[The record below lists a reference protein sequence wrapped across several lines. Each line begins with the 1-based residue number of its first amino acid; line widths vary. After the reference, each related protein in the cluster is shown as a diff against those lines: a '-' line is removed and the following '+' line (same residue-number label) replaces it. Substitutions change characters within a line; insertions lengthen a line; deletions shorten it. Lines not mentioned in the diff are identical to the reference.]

1 MPPNPPQE
9 PTAPPAPPPGTVES
23 WALELITTRSLAAK
37 LTPPPPPRRWA
48 ETPTP
53 LRLAEPGRPPEL
65 RPARRGLQVPDDLSS
80 PSARAKLLHTFCHHE
95 LQAAELMC
103 WALLSFAD
111 AEPAFRQG
119 LLGICLDEL
128 RHLAAY
134 REEIERL
141 GFQVGDFAVRD
152 WFWLRVPQCAT
163 KLEFV
168 AVMGMGLEAA
178 NLEHAPLFGERLLAA
193 GDGAAAAL
201 QERIA
206 REELGHVR
214 FAVHWFER
222 WTEGQSFERWL
233 AALPRP
239 LSPLLL
245 RGKRFNRAARLK
257 AGMREPFLS
266 ALEQWQPPEG
276 DPAAA
281 GLRA

>member
-1 MPPNPPQE
+1 MVGSSPPE
-9 PTAPPAPPPGTVES
+9 PSSTLSSTAFESVEE
-23 WALELITTRSLAAK
+23 WAIELISTRSLAAK

-48 ETPTP
+48 EAPQP
-53 LRLAEPGRPPEL
+53 LRIGQPGRPPEL
-65 RPARRGLQVPDDLSS
+65 RPARKGMQVPADLSA

-103 WALLSFAD
+103 WALLAFAD

-134 REEIERL
+134 RAEIERL
-141 GFQVGDFAVRD
+141 GFHVGDFAVRD
-152 WFWLRVPQCAT
+152 WFWLRVPTCAT

-178 NLEHAPLFGERLLAA
+178 NLEHAPLFGERLAA
-193 GDGAAAAL
+193 VGDSASAAL
-201 QERIA
+201 QARIA

-222 WTEGQSFERWL
+222 WTEGLSFERWC
-233 AALPRP
+233 AELPQP

-245 RGKRFNRAARLK
+245 RGKHFNRAARLQ
-257 AGMREPFLS
+257 AGMRDPFLS
-266 ALEQWQPPEG
+266 ELEHWQPADG
-276 DPAAA
+276 DPSAS
-281 GLRA
+281 RA

>member
-1 MPPNPPQE
+1 VEEWATELILTRSLQAKLAP
-9 PTAPPAPPPGTVES
+9 PPAPRHWVDAPVPVRI
-23 WALELITTRSLAAK
+23 AQ
-37 LTPPPPPRRWA
+37 
-48 ETPTP
+48 
-53 LRLAEPGRPPEL
+53 PGRPPEL
-65 RPARRGLQVPDDLSS
+65 RAARRGLQVPDDLSS
-80 PSARAKLLHTFCHHE
+80 PSARAKLLHTFLHHE

-103 WALLSFAD
+103 WALLAFAD

-119 LLGICLDEL
+119 LLNICNDEL
-128 RHLAAY
+128 RHLTAY
-134 REEIERL
+134 RAEIERL
-141 GFQVGDFAVRD
+141 GFHVGDFAVRD

-178 NLEHAPLFGERLLAA
+178 NLEHAPLFGERLAAA
-193 GDGAAAAL
+193 GDTSAAEL

-206 REELGHVR
+206 REELAHVR

-239 LSPLLL
+239 MSPLLL
-245 RGKRFNRAARLK
+245 RGKRFNRAARQK

-266 ALEQWQPPEG
+266 ELESWQPPEG

-281 GLRA
+281 GLRS